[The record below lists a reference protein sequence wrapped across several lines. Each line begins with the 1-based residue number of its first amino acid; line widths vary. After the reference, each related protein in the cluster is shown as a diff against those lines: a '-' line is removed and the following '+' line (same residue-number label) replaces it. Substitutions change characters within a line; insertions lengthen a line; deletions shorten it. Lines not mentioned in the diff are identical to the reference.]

1 MPRIVFTPQLQRH
14 VASPTLDVV
23 GETVRAALD
32 AAFAEHRQLRGYVL
46 DEQGYLRKHVVIF
59 VDGARLR
66 DRVGLSDALRPESEV
81 YVLQSLTGG

>member
-14 VASPTLDVV
+14 VPSPTCDVP
-23 GETVRAALD
+23 GATVREALD
-32 AAFAEHRQLRGYVL
+32 AAFADHRPLRSYVL
-46 DEQGYLRKHVVIF
+46 DEQGHLRKHVVIF

-66 DRVGLSDALRPESEV
+66 DRVGLSDALHPASEV